1 MCKGWHFPSHWFPA
15 FLIFSFL
22 GSTYTKFQ
30 VWIWLFSHCGC
41 FGWLQG
47 LWFVCKDRSAIF
59 QCKDRC
65 LFSKVTTM
73 IYCLLHM
80 KCCHRSHPSTPI
92 GSPALRQNPNLTLKE
107 RDLLAGSPYKQY
119 SALEW
124 NPLIQLKK
132 KQTTK
137 CSDLL
142 LKLLEKVKG
151 VFPENS
157 RLEKSFL
164 CSWFCIQLNSVEQ
177 TYSYLNIFLVLTS
190 IVTAGQWTCRVP
202 GTLVSLL
209 CVKDILLQY
218 PDRGS
223 EVV

>member
-1 MCKGWHFPSHWFPA
+1 MFIYQSYHYDVLSTAYEVLPQKPPQHPNRFPSTQTESQPHPERKRPA
-15 FLIFSFL
+15 GRVSI
-22 GSTYTKFQ
+22 Q
-30 VWIWLFSHCGC
+30 AIQC
-41 FGWLQG
+41 FG
-47 LWFVCKDRSAIF
+47 
-59 QCKDRC
+59 
-65 LFSKVTTM
+65 
-73 IYCLLHM
+73 M
-80 KCCHRSHPSTPI
+80 KSS
-92 GSPALRQNPNLTLKE
+92 
-107 RDLLAGSPYKQY
+107 Y
-119 SALEW
+119 SV
-124 NPLIQLKK
+124 KK
-132 KQTTK
+132 KTTTK

-209 CVKDILLQY
+209 CIKDILLQY